1 VLKNEAPSAVTE
13 THEERER
20 ESSEFAPGLRSLG
33 TSSGLE
39 LGVAVGAPELEPR
52 RAMGA
57 PELEPESGVRA
68 VEIGAGAPDRMR
80 REWLSELGA
89 TVRGD
94 LELEPV
100 SEARA
105 VGAGAGT
112 VVTRPGLVCGKW
124 MFS

>member
-1 VLKNEAPSAVTE
+1 MKHLLQLPK
-13 THEERER
+13 HMKRER
-20 ESSEFAPGLRSLG
+20 ENSEFAPGLRSLG

-94 LELEPV
+94 LELELEPV
-100 SEARA
+100 SEALA
-105 VGAGAGT
+105 VGAGAG
-112 VVTRPGLVCGKW
+112 RW
-124 MFS
+124 

>member
-1 VLKNEAPSAVTE
+1 MKHLLHLPK
-13 THEERER
+13 HMKRERER
-20 ESSEFAPGLRSLG
+20 ERENSKFTPGLR
-33 TSSGLE
+33 SSGLE